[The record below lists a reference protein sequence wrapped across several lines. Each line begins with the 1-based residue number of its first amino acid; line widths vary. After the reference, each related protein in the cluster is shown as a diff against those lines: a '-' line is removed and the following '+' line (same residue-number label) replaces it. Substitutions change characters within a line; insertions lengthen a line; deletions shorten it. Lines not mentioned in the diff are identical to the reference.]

1 MSAWRY
7 AAAVGTLVLAILAVG
22 ATVGRAVPLAGPLET
37 LPFSLSGWTGQ
48 TTPLPA
54 EAVRRSRPD
63 AILSRRYLDAHGSDA
78 QLYVA
83 YYSHEAA
90 RAEILAMCEDEC
102 QLLKRGTERIPTAA
116 GGETVTRALVQQDGN
131 DYVVLYWFQYGPQA
145 VHDASGAKL
154 ALAWRALST
163 RRSDGAL
170 VRISSRVFTT
180 EEAAAQHAVTFTE
193 LMLPHLRQR
202 LPN

>member
-7 AAAVGTLVLAILAVG
+7 AAAAGTLVLAILAI
-22 ATVGRAVPLAGPLET
+22 AAPVGRAVPLAGPLET
-37 LPFSLSGWTGQ
+37 LPFSLGGWTGQ
-48 TTPLPA
+48 TTPVPA

-63 AILSRRYLDAHGSDA
+63 AILSRRFLDAHGNDA
-78 QLYVA
+78 QLYIA

-102 QLLKRGTERIPTAA
+102 QLLKRGTERIATA
-116 GGETVTRALVQQDGN
+116 GGESTVNRALVQQDGN
-131 DYVVLYWFQYGPQA
+131 DYVVLYWFQYGSQ
-145 VHDASGAKL
+145 VVNDASRAKL
-154 ALAWRALST
+154 TLAWRALST
-163 RRSDGAL
+163 RRSDGTL

-180 EEAAAQHAVTFTE
+180 EETAAQHATAFTE
-193 LMLPHLRQR
+193 MVLPHLRQY

>member
-7 AAAVGTLVLAILAVG
+7 AAAVGTLVLAILAVS
-22 ATVGRAVPLAGPLET
+22 ATVGRAVPLAGPLEE
-37 LPFSLSGWTGQ
+37 LPFALGGWTGQ
-48 TTPLPA
+48 TTPAPA
-54 EAVRRSRPD
+54 EAVRRTRPD
-63 AILSRRYLDAHGSDA
+63 GILSRRYLDSHGNDA

-90 RAEILAMCEDEC
+90 RAEILALCEDEC
-102 QLLKRGTERIPTAA
+102 VVLKRGTERIPIA
-116 GGETVTRALVQQDGN
+116 GGAETVNRGLVQQDGN
-131 DYVVLYWFQYGPQA
+131 DYVVLYWFQHGPQI
-145 VHDASGAKL
+145 VHDASRAKL
-154 ALAWRALST
+154 GMAWRALST

-193 LMLPHLRQR
+193 LMLPHLRQY
-202 LPN
+202 LPR